1 VISCVNSPV
10 PKALLV
16 DTNFSSWPILRALEA
31 WDIEVHV
38 VGANPADA
46 LSKAHP
52 RHHALDYSYTDAL
65 ARLVETLRPDYV
77 VPGCNDRSYISCAA
91 VAEGG
96 RFPGIDS
103 PENTRNINDKA
114 AFRAVAGRLGLSI
127 PKVFDWPAE
136 TPQCPVIVK
145 PVDAFSG
152 KGITIV
158 RQPDYAT
165 LEAAVQVASGVSRS
179 GRAIVEEFVEG
190 QLHSHS
196 AFVAGGRIVQDFW
209 VIEHCSVNPFVVDV
223 SHLVDDLDET
233 VKAGMRSDIEHLA
246 RGLGLVDGLLHT
258 QFIVSGDRHAIVEIT
273 RRCPGDLYSQLIQ
286 LSTGIDYP
294 AAYAAPFAGR
304 SESPSAPDSRLIMRH
319 TLTGNRT
326 VSLQHLRFLRPL
338 AIDRWVP
345 LATGGD
351 ELRPSP
357 LGRTAILF
365 AQASSEQDLRSLVDA
380 TVSGQLYQVNA

>member
-1 VISCVNSPV
+1 M

-31 WDIEVHV
+31 WGIEVHV

-46 LSKAHP
+46 LAKAHA
-52 RHHALDYSYTDAL
+52 RHHALDYSDTDAL
-65 ARLVETLRPDYV
+65 AGLVEALRPDYL

-127 PKVFDWPAE
+127 PMVFDWPTE

-158 RQPDYAT
+158 RQPDHAT
-165 LEAAVQVASGVSRS
+165 LEAAVKVASGVSRS

-190 QLHSHS
+190 QLYSHS

-223 SHLVDDLDET
+223 SHVADELDEGI
-233 VKAGMRSDIEHLA
+233 KGRMRRDVEHLA
-246 RGLGLVDGLLHT
+246 TRLNLVDGLIHT
-258 QFIVSGDRHAIVEIT
+258 QLVVSGARHVMIEVT

-286 LSTGIDYP
+286 LSTGFDYC
-294 AAYAAPFAGR
+294 AGYAAPLTRGV
-304 SESPSAPDSRLIMRH
+304 SLSPVSKNRLIMRH
-319 TLTGNRT
+319 TLTGDRT

-338 AIDRWVP
+338 VVDCWVP
-345 LATGGD
+345 LATSGD

-357 LGRTAILF
+357 LGRMAILF
-365 AQASSEQDLRSLVDA
+365 AQASSAQELRSLVDA
-380 TVSGQLYQVNA
+380 TVRDQLYKVNA